1 MCRSAVPWVSLV
13 SHRRQDRPSGV
24 LILVQNLPVPFD
36 RRVWQE
42 ASALRDSGFDVTV
55 ICPTSEQYPATREEI
70 DGVHIHRYRP
80 RLEARS
86 LGGYFLEYAVALGAM
101 TLLAWRVTTRRRI
114 DIVQACNPPDLLF
127 LVAFPLVM
135 LRGARFVFDHHDV
148 SPELLMAKGK
158 AANSWV
164 VRLSRILER
173 LTFGCAVVS
182 IATNESYREVAIS
195 RGGMSAEDVFVVR
208 SSPALGFDPVAPDTA
223 LKRGRRYMVGYV
235 GVMGVQEGL
244 DLLLEAARLIV
255 AQHGR
260 HDIAFAL
267 AGNGPE
273 AKRLRARSEAMGL
286 SGHVY
291 FLGRVSDAE
300 LLLLLST
307 ADVCVNPDEVNPMND
322 ISTMNKVVEYMA
334 LGRPIV
340 QFDTREGRIS
350 ASSSSLYAVPN
361 DPASLAE
368 AICRLLDD
376 PELRAQM
383 GARGRERFQE
393 VLSWSRQVPNLLA
406 AYDRALSKGHLDINL
421 RRAGWWRKGSA
432 RRAQDDT
439 APQDT
444 PSSVEEPAGDVM
456 TTPPEQGAHA

>member
-1 MCRSAVPWVSLV
+1 VN
-13 SHRRQDRPSGV
+13 RRRPDSPSGV

-42 ASALRDSGFDVTV
+42 ACALRDAGFDVTV
-55 ICPTSEQYPATREEI
+55 ICPSSEQHPANREEL
-70 DGVHIHRYRP
+70 DGVHVRRYRP
-80 RLEARS
+80 RLEARG
-86 LGGYFLEYAVALGAM
+86 LVGYILEYAVALTAM
-101 TLLAWRVTTRRRI
+101 TVLAWRVTARRRI
-114 DIVQACNPPDLLF
+114 DIIQACNPPDLLF
-127 LVAFPLVM
+127 LVAFPLVV

-148 SPELLMAKGK
+148 SPELLMAKGH
-158 AANSWV
+158 AEDSWV

-173 LTFGCAVVS
+173 LTFGCAVAS
-182 IATNESYREVAIS
+182 IATNESYRELAVS
-195 RGGMSAEDVFVVR
+195 RGGMPPEGVFVVR
-208 SSPALGFDPVAPDTA
+208 SGPARGFDPGPPDPE
-223 LKRGRRYMVGYV
+223 LKRGRRYLVGYV
-235 GVMGVQEGL
+235 GVMGMQEGL
-244 DLLLEAARLIV
+244 DLLLEAAQLIV
-255 AQHGR
+255 SHYGR
-260 HDIAFAL
+260 HDITFAL
-267 AGNGPE
+267 AGSGPE

-286 SGHVY
+286 SGYAH

-300 LLLLLST
+300 LVLLLST

-350 ASSSSLYAVPN
+350 AASSSVYAAPN

-376 PELRAQM
+376 PELRAEM

-406 AYDRALSKGHLDINL
+406 AYDRALNKGHLDINL
-421 RRAGWWRKGSA
+421 RRPGWWREGFA
-432 RRAQDDT
+432 RRGRDRT
-439 APQDT
+439 APQVT
-444 PSSVEEPAGDVM
+444 SPSVEEPARDVM
-456 TTPPEQGAHA
+456 TNPPEQAAHT